1 MSPSL
6 ARYATAYNK
15 AYAATA
21 RRAPQLFWS
30 NGHPNGAYL
39 ARTVAETFGIDSL
52 MPAVADPFALIR
64 VYREALAK
72 RGTPDPFSVKAAAV
86 LDSLHAVYGP
96 VK

>member
-6 ARYATAYNK
+6 AWYETTYNK
-15 AYAATA
+15 AYAATT
-21 RRAPQLFWS
+21 RRAAALWS
-30 NGHPNGAYL
+30 NGHLNGAYL

-72 RGTPDPFSVKAAAV
+72 RGTPDPFSAKAPAV